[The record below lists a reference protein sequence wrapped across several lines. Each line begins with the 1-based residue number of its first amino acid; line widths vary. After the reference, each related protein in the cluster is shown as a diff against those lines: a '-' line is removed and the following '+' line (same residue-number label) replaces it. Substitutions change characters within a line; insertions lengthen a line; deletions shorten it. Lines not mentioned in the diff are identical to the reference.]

1 MFQNKFMLPTNLS
14 RVEDDPS
21 SAERSGKFAERNDLT
36 NVDHNDPRK
45 SDYEIVI
52 QPTQSWLDID
62 WKGIWQYR
70 DLLLLLVKRDFLTKY
85 KQTILGPAWFVL
97 SPLATTFI
105 FVIVFSKVANLSTDE
120 LPPPL
125 FYLTGLLTW
134 NYFSTAFNAVATSL
148 SANSQVF
155 SKVYFPR
162 MLPPIAVSL
171 STMISVTVQF
181 ATWLVLYVIAKA
193 SSSNPDGFGLTIYCP
208 LLIVLLIQTAMLSLG
223 SGLIMAAVTA
233 KYRDLS
239 FTLSFMLQAWMY
251 FTPVIYPLS
260 KIPESWRWV
269 ASLNPM
275 SAIVEASREILL
287 GRSSL
292 DSTMMTISITVTVA
306 LLVIGVV
313 AFNRVQKTF
322 VDIL

>member
-1 MFQNKFMLPTNLS
+1 MSIENSLQTRANEQASGTVVQMTDGWGHG
-14 RVEDDPS
+14 DDAPS
-21 SAERSGKFAERNDLT
+21 NRNF
-36 NVDHNDPRK
+36 
-45 SDYEIVI
+45 EIII

-70 DLLLLLVKRDFLTKY
+70 DLLALLVKRDFLSKY

-105 FVIVFSKVANLSTDE
+105 FVIVFSEVADISTDE
-120 LPPPL
+120 LPPSL

-148 SANSQVF
+148 RVNSHIF

-162 MLPPIAVSL
+162 MLPPIAMSL
-171 STMISVTVQF
+171 SAMISVVIQL
-181 ATWLVLYVIAKA
+181 ATWTVVYIVTKA
-193 SSSNPDGFGLTIYCP
+193 NHPNPSSFGLTIYCP
-208 LLIVLLIQTAMLSLG
+208 LLAVLLFQTAMLSLG
-223 SGLIMAAVTA
+223 IGLIMAAATA

-239 FTLSFMLQAWMY
+239 FTLGFILQAWMY
-251 FTPVIYPLS
+251 LTPVIYPIS
-260 KIPESWRWV
+260 KIPESYRWV

-275 SAIVEASREILL
+275 TAIVEASRQVLL
-287 GRSSL
+287 GRSAL
-292 DSTMMTISITVTVA
+292 DATMMSVSVVMTFIV
-306 LLVIGVV
+306 LVFGVIV
-313 AFNRVQKTF
+313 FNRVQKTF